1 LAGAVSDFMRPARP
15 CRLSLV
21 MMAAGSRLEAR
32 LAELLMTQLD
42 PCDLGDGIEVVHD
55 TEALEI
61 EMECDLADPAPP
73 PPAPP
78 APEELATTTQFTR
91 IDDAGT
97 HQFVRFSAPY
107 ERIEIQIDAKAF
119 MRATIEDAKRLS
131 RR

>member
-1 LAGAVSDFMRPARP
+1 
-15 CRLSLV
+15 
-21 MMAAGSRLEAR
+21 
-32 LAELLMTQLD
+32 MTHLD

-55 TEALEI
+55 VEALEV
-61 EMECDLADPAPP
+61 EMECDLADPPP

-78 APEELATTTQFTR
+78 PLEELATTTELTR
-91 IDDAGT
+91 VDEAGGT

-119 MRATIEDAKRLS
+119 MRATIEEAKRMS